1 MKIEEKIYTCLSVL
15 FVVFIV
21 IGNLTY
27 QKFISLPIISI
38 ELSVGAILY
47 PLTFSVTD
55 LIAEFYGKVKA
66 QFCIKLAVIMNII
79 TAIIIIFMDNLNAV
93 SWSQVDNE
101 IFHTVFGKYSV
112 NFIASIIACY
122 VAQLIDVR
130 IYLRI
135 KNITKNKFLWL
146 RNNCS
151 TIISLFVD
159 TFIVVSI
166 LSLFGVIPKDKM
178 FSIIFGSYSFKVLF
192 TICNTPMF
200 YFGVWIVKRL
210 NRLHFRRY

>member
-15 FVVFIV
+15 FAILIV

-27 QKFISLPIISI
+27 QKFISLPIIST

-47 PLTFSVTD
+47 PLTFSLTG

-66 QFCIKLAVIMNII
+66 RFCVKLSLIMNII

-93 SWSQVDNE
+93 SWSKVDNE
-101 IFHTVFGKYSV
+101 IFHTVFGKYLV
-112 NFIASIIACY
+112 NLIASITACY
-122 VAQLIDVR
+122 IAQLIDIR

-151 TIISLFVD
+151 TIISLCRH
-159 TFIVVSI
+159 
-166 LSLFGVIPKDKM
+166 L
-178 FSIIFGSYSFKVLF
+178 Y
-192 TICNTPMF
+192 CN
-200 YFGVWIVKRL
+200 
-210 NRLHFRRY
+210 